1 MDKKK
6 ILDIKLDHYIYSFV
20 VFLLVL
26 VLVYMF
32 VKLKQV
38 STNIPFQTNE
48 TTTET
53 VPQQPVE
60 SEYEYTQTYYTIF
73 GYCLIT
79 VVSTIAYYE
88 YLPKQSSITFN
99 LVLLANVFGTCSLIK
114 DHLTKAQKIFLI
126 LFVGTIPFVVFV
138 FITIF
143 TVVLVELTKS
153 V

>member
-6 ILDIKLDHYIYSFV
+6 ILGVKLDHYIYSLV
-20 VFLLVL
+20 ILLLVL

-73 GYCLIT
+73 AYCLIT
-79 VVSTIAYYE
+79 IILLFYYKK
-88 YLPKQSSITFN
+88 YIPNRQSIGPISV
-99 LVLLANVFGTCSLIK
+99 LVATVFGICSLIK
-114 DHLTKAQKIFLI
+114 DHLTKSQKIFLI
-126 LFVGTIPFVVFV
+126 LFVCMLPFA
-138 FITIF
+138 IL
-143 TVVLVELTKS
+143 TVVLFALTK
-153 V
+153 

>member
-79 VVSTIAYYE
+79 VVSTIAYYD

-99 LVLLANVFGTCSLIK
+99 LVLLANVFGICSLIK

-138 FITIF
+138 FIIQF
-143 TVVLVELTKS
+143 LVEKIM
-153 V
+153 

>member
-6 ILDIKLDHYIYSFV
+6 IIGVKLDHYIYSLV
-20 VFLLVL
+20 IVLLVL

-48 TTTET
+48 TTTEI
-53 VPQQPVE
+53 VHQQLVE
-60 SEYEYTQTYYTIF
+60 SEFEYTQTYYTIF

-79 VVSTIAYYE
+79 TILLIYYQKYIPNRQYIIVTST
-88 YLPKQSSITFN
+88 
-99 LVLLANVFGTCSLIK
+99 LVANVFGIFSLIK
-114 DHLTKAQKIFLI
+114 DHLTKSQKIFLI
-126 LFVGTIPFVVFV
+126 LFVCTIPFG
-138 FITIF
+138 IISS
-143 TVVLVELTKS
+143 VLVELIKR

>member
-99 LVLLANVFGTCSLIK
+99 LVLLANVFGICSLIK

-126 LFVGTIPFVVFV
+126 LFLCFLPF
-138 FITIF
+138 TIF
-143 TVVLVELTKS
+143 TLVLVELTKS

>member
-88 YLPKQSSITFN
+88 YLPKQSSITVN
-99 LVLLANVFGTCSLIK
+99 LVLLANVFGICSLIK

-138 FITIF
+138 FIIQF
-143 TVVLVELTKS
+143 LVEKIM
-153 V
+153 

>member
-99 LVLLANVFGTCSLIK
+99 LVLLANVFGICSLIK

-138 FITIF
+138 FIIQF
-143 TVVLVELTKS
+143 LVEKIM
-153 V
+153 

>member
-6 ILDIKLDHYIYSFV
+6 ILGVKLDHYIYSLV
-20 VFLLVL
+20 ILLLVL

-88 YLPKQSSITFN
+88 YLPKQSSITVN
-99 LVLLANVFGTCSLIK
+99 LVLLANVFGICSLIK

-138 FITIF
+138 FIIQF
-143 TVVLVELTKS
+143 LVEKIM
-153 V
+153 

>member
-6 ILDIKLDHYIYSFV
+6 ILGVKLDHYIYSLV
-20 VFLLVL
+20 ILLLVL

-73 GYCLIT
+73 GT
-79 VVSTIAYYE
+79 VDSVKFDSEKRCTIST
-88 YLPKQSSITFN
+88 
-99 LVLLANVFGTCSLIK
+99 
-114 DHLTKAQKIFLI
+114 HLRKNY
-126 LFVGTIPFVVFV
+126 
-138 FITIF
+138 
-143 TVVLVELTKS
+143 
-153 V
+153 